1 MPTLLLIHGAWCS
14 GRAWD
19 CLLPELDQLGA
30 SYQVIDL
37 PGHGENRS
45 DRSMWSVSL
54 ADYADAVINAA
65 STIDGQVVA
74 VGHSMGGMVISTA
87 AAKAPSRFHALIY
100 LAAFLPKDGERLIF
114 LAGKDKD
121 SQLSQ
126 FIKPRLLGGAS
137 RLSEDC
143 LDDVLFNGCS
153 LDNAAQGKS
162 MLQDN
167 PIRPPFSRVRLSPS
181 FEALPKHYI
190 RCLDDRAIT
199 PTHQAWMAGRYE
211 MVSVQEIES
220 DHMAPYSAAR
230 QTAQALVGA
239 LQSTMR

>member
-19 CLLPELDQLGA
+19 CLLPELEQLGA

-37 PGHGENRS
+37 PGHGERWG

-54 ADYADAVINAA
+54 VDYADAVINAA
-65 STIDGQVVA
+65 NAIEGQVVA
-74 VGHSMGGMVISTA
+74 VGHSMGGMVISAA
-87 AAKAPSRFHALIY
+87 AAKAPSRFDALVY
-100 LAAFLPKDGERLIF
+100 LAAFLPKDGERLVF
-114 LAGKDKD
+114 LAGKDKE
-121 SQLSQ
+121 SRLSQ
-126 FIKPRLLGGAS
+126 FIKPRPLKGAS

-143 LDDVLFNGCS
+143 WDDVLFNDCS
-153 LDNAAQGKS
+153 LDNAALGRS

-167 PIRPPFSRVRLSPS
+167 PIRPPFSRVRLSQS

-199 PTHQAWMAGRYE
+199 PAHQAWMAGRYE
-211 MVSVQEIES
+211 MATMQDIES

-230 QTAQALVGA
+230 QTAQALVDT
-239 LQSTMR
+239 LH